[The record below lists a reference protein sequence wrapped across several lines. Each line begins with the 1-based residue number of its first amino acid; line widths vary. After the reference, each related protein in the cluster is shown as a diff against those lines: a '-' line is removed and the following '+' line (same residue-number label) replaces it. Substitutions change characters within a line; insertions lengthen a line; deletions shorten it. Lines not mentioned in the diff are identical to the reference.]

1 MQKLAEICVKRPVFA
16 TVIILALVV
25 IGAFSYLKLGVD
37 RFPNVEFPFV
47 TVTTILPGAAPE
59 EVETEVTDKIEEAVN
74 TISGIDELYS
84 FSSEN
89 VSVLQIGFDLE
100 KDGDVAAQEVR
111 DKVSAILG
119 DLPNDVESPI
129 VQKLDPGAIPVIT
142 IAVSGPGGERGVSE
156 YADKTL
162 RRRLETVSGVGQV
175 LVIGARPRQ
184 INVIIDNSKLTGQG
198 LTAAQVVAALQS
210 QNIQIPGGKVE
221 QGLRDL
227 TLRTYGR
234 VANVEDF
241 GAIPVATVNG
251 TPIRVRDI
259 ARIEDSISE
268 VESAATVG
276 GKSAVVLMVRKQSG
290 TNAILVADRIKERV
304 EELRP
309 TLPAGYK
316 LDITRDQSTF
326 VIAAV
331 DAVKEHLILG
341 SILAALIVWLFLSSP
356 RFWHVLMMLTGTMTL
371 YTFIWGL
378 EDLHRKLPKLGF
390 SLRILFLGFLLIGAA
405 NLIRRA
411 RMRRRAVDGIEPA
424 GDSRWSMNK
433 PLMIGVVVLS
443 FLAPNVA
450 TVPGAMHLDLL
461 NLAGLAIGAAMFWYF
476 AKTSRPTLIAAVA
489 IPSSLVAT
497 FAAMA
502 YMGFTLNIITL
513 LALTLAVGIVIDD
526 AVVVLENIF
535 RHMEEKGL
543 SPMQAAIDGT
553 KEVGLAVMATSM
565 SLIVVFLPVAFMG
578 GIVGRFMYSFGVTM
592 AFAIAVSLLVSFTL
606 TPMMAARYLRRED
619 LHPGG
624 HEGEGTRGKGLYAAV
639 ERVYVRLLDWSMAH
653 RWVIVTAMVVVFL
666 STVPLFMVVDKT
678 FLPFDDEGQFMIT
691 VRAPEGSSV
700 ATTQKISESIA
711 SRVRKLPD
719 VDTTVITIGDDPQQT
734 LNLASVY
741 VKLKPFG
748 QRDKDQYEVMD
759 QIRKEVL
766 PQYQR
771 LNLRTQVAPVNEF
784 GGGTDAEVMFWIGGP
799 DLEQLDKYARELTS
813 VIRDPKLGTT
823 DVDTNFVVGKPE
835 LGVRIDR
842 DKSTDLAVRVQDLA
856 ATLNVLVGGQ
866 QATSYYEGGEEYEV
880 HVRAD
885 EGSRNNVAA
894 ISQIEVPSGRGQNV
908 RLSDLVTLQ
917 EGTGPS
923 IINRLNRRRMVMVLA
938 NMKPGYSSQ
947 AVMDLLSKKAADMKM
962 PATFSYGFTGRAR
975 EQQKAGIA
983 FMMAFIL
990 SIVFMYLILSAQF
1003 ESWVHPITILLSLP
1017 MTVPFALLSLVLL
1030 NQSVNIFSAL
1040 GIVVLFGI
1048 VKKNSI
1054 LQVDHTNQL
1063 RQRGLHRAEAIREAN
1078 RDRFRPILM
1087 TTLAFVAGMIPLV
1100 ASSGV
1105 GAATNRA
1112 IGATIIGGQT
1122 LVLLLTLLATP
1133 VLYSLFDDVQ
1143 EWFRRRNPARV
1154 EEDEVIGEPA
1164 TV

>member
-1 MQKLAEICVKRPVFA
+1 MQKLAEICVRRPVFA

-119 DLPNDVESPI
+119 DLPTDAEAPI
-129 VQKLDPGAIPVIT
+129 VLKLDPGAIPVIT

-184 INVIIDNSKLTGQG
+184 INIVVDNAKLASQG

-234 VANVEDF
+234 VSNVEDF
-241 GAIPVATVNG
+241 GAIPVATMNG
-251 TPIRVRDI
+251 TPIRLRDV
-259 ARIEDSISE
+259 ARIEDSMSE
-268 VESAATVG
+268 IESAATVSG
-276 GKSAVVLMVRKQSG
+276 RSAVVLMVRKQSG
-290 TNAILVADRIKERV
+290 TNAIEIADRIKERV

-309 TLPAGYK
+309 QLPAGYK

-341 SILAALIVWLFLSSP
+341 SIFAALIVWLFLSSP
-356 RFWHVLMMLTGTMTL
+356 RFWHVLLMVGGTMTL
-371 YTFIWGL
+371 YTLLWG
-378 EDLHRKLPKLGF
+378 HAIPLP
-390 SLRILFLGFLLIGAA
+390 R
-405 NLIRRA
+405 
-411 RMRRRAVDGIEPA
+411 GISVVLA
-424 GDSRWSMNK
+424 TI
-433 PLMIGVVVLS
+433 IGV
-443 FLAPNVA
+443 
-450 TVPGAMHLDLL
+450 
-461 NLAGLAIGAAMFWYF
+461 AMFWYF
-476 AKTSRPTLIAAVA
+476 ARTSRPTLIAAVA
-489 IPSSLVAT
+489 IPSSLIAT

-543 SPMQAAIDGT
+543 SPMRAAVEGT

-606 TPMMAARYLRRED
+606 TPMMASRFLRRED
-619 LHPGG
+619 LH
-624 HEGEGTRGKGLYAAV
+624 HEGSRDQGLYAKI
-639 ERVYVRLLDWSMAH
+639 ERVYVRMLDWSMAH
-653 RWVIVTAMVVVFL
+653 RWVIVVAMILVFFA
-666 STVPLFMVVDKT
+666 TVPLFMVVDKT

-691 VRAPEGSSV
+691 MRAPEGSSV

-711 SRVRKLPD
+711 SRVRELPD
-719 VDTTVITIGDDPQQT
+719 VATTVITIGDDPQQT
-734 LNLASVY
+734 LNLASIY
-741 VKLKPFG
+741 VKLKGFG
-748 QRDKDQYEVMD
+748 ERDKDQYAVMD
-759 QIRKEVL
+759 QIRREVL
-766 PQYQR
+766 PLYQR

-842 DKSTDLAVRVQDLA
+842 DKATDLGVRVQDLA

-866 QATSYYEGGEEYEV
+866 QATSFYEGGEEYEV

-885 EGSRNNVAA
+885 ESSRNNVAS
-894 ISQIEVPSGRGQNV
+894 ISQIEVPSARGQNV

-938 NMKPGYSSQ
+938 NMQPGYSSQ
-947 AVMDLLSKKAADMKM
+947 TVMDLLAKKAADMKM
-962 PATFSYGFTGRAR
+962 PASFSYGFTGRAR
-975 EQQKAGIA
+975 EQQKAGINFMLA
-983 FMMAFIL
+983 FVL
-990 SIVFMYLILSAQF
+990 SIIFMYLILAAQF

-1063 RQRGLHRAEAIREAN
+1063 RERGLPRAEAIREAN

-1100 ASSGV
+1100 ASGGV

-1133 VLYSLFDDVQ
+1133 VLYSIFDDVQ
-1143 EWFRRRNPARV
+1143 EWFRRRRPARV
-1154 EEDEVIGEPA
+1154 EEDEIAGEPVEA
-1164 TV
+1164 